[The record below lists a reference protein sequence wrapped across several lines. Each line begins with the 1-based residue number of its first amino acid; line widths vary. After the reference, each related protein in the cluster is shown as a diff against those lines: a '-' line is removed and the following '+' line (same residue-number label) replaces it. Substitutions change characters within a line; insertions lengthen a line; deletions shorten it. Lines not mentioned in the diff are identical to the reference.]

1 MTVTDRGRWSGQ
13 TRAERVRSR
22 RVRVERVIEPA
33 PRERKVRPK
42 KGPRPRRR
50 YDLAL
55 PVERGAEVRLPGLPI
70 VRPGIRLL
78 TAALLAVTAW
88 LLQSVLTAGSFRVG
102 EASVHGAELLTSGQ
116 VRSIAGV
123 DGTLVF
129 LVDPQAV
136 EAVLLQQPEVE
147 RADVRVRWPNRVEIS
162 VQERRPVAEWN
173 EASLTWWLSSDGI
186 AFLQRGER
194 EGLVR
199 LTSDEP
205 LLSISDDD
213 PLAPAVEPEVLEAAV
228 VLSTQLPEAQ
238 VLHIDRQH
246 GFWMED
252 GTGCSAYFGFG
263 GDMVKKV
270 RLYHFIRLYLEQQ
283 RIEPAIVSVEDVL
296 APYYT
301 VQR

>member
-1 MTVTDRGRWSGQ
+1 MTVTDGGRWRGQ
-13 TRAERVRSR
+13 TRAEQVRSR
-22 RVRVERVIEPA
+22 RARVERVIEPA
-33 PRERKVRPK
+33 PRERKARPK
-42 KGPRPRRR
+42 RSPRPRRR

-55 PVERGAEVRLPGLPI
+55 PVEMGAEVRLPGLPV
-70 VRPGIRLL
+70 VRPGMRLL
-78 TAALLAVTAW
+78 TAALLAVAAW
-88 LLQSVLTAGSFRVG
+88 LLQSVLTADSFRVG

-123 DGTLVF
+123 DGVLVF

-147 RADVRVRWPNRVEIS
+147 AADVRVRWPNRVEIS
-162 VQERRPVAEWN
+162 LQERRPVVEWDD
-173 EASLTWWLSSDGI
+173 ASLTWWLSSDGV
-186 AFLQRGER
+186 AFLKRGER

-199 LTSDEP
+199 LTSGEA
-205 LLSISDDD
+205 LLSISDD

-263 GDMVKKV
+263 GDMVKKA
-270 RLYHFIRLYLEQQ
+270 RLYHFIRQYLEQQ
-283 RIEPAIVSVEDVL
+283 RIEPAIVSVEDVS

>member
-1 MTVTDRGRWSGQ
+1 MTVTDRGRWRGQ
-13 TRAERVRSR
+13 TRAEQVRSR
-22 RVRVERVIEPA
+22 RARVERVIEPA

-42 KGPRPRRR
+42 RSPRPRRR

-55 PVERGAEVRLPGLPI
+55 PVEMGAEVRLPGLPV
-70 VRPGIRLL
+70 VRPGMRLL
-78 TAALLAVTAW
+78 TAALLAVAAW
-88 LLQSVLTAGSFRVG
+88 LLQSVLTADSFRVG

-123 DGTLVF
+123 DGVLVF

-147 RADVRVRWPNRVEIS
+147 AADVRVRWPNRVEIS
-162 VQERRPVAEWN
+162 LQERRPVVEWDD
-173 EASLTWWLSSDGI
+173 ASLTWWLSSDGV
-186 AFLQRGER
+186 AFLKRGER

-199 LTSDEP
+199 LTSGEP
-205 LLSISDDD
+205 LLSISDD

-263 GDMVKKV
+263 GDMVKKA
-270 RLYHFIRLYLEQQ
+270 RLYHFIRQYLEQQ
-283 RIEPAIVSVEDVL
+283 RIEPAIVSVEDVS